1 MEKKKVY
8 RLKYKIELY
17 KNGRR
22 VQSTFSTKKTK
33 IVRCSKGALYETGL
47 LKVMLGCGRNVI
59 NEAIFNNTA
68 ELKKALSILTER
80 KQIEYIG
87 GEDGKGI

>member
-1 MEKKKVY
+1 
-8 RLKYKIELY
+8 
-17 KNGRR
+17 
-22 VQSTFSTKKTK
+22 
-33 IVRCSKGALYETGL
+33 
-47 LKVMLGCGRNVI
+47 MLGCGRNVI